1 MSTERAILDMLAQTY
16 AELGDTH
23 RAHKRQQVS
32 ESEALPMLREFLA
45 EDQALMQMA
54 RLDLGEQIKMH
65 GTIADLRRQL
75 ALWQQNYKLLL
86 DHLRQ
91 RYPG

>member
-23 RAHKRQQVS
+23 RAHKCQQVS
-32 ESEALPMLREFLA
+32 ESEALPMFREFLA
-45 EDQALMQMA
+45 EGRSLMQMA
-54 RLDLGEQIKMH
+54 RLDLAEQIKMH
-65 GTIADLRRQL
+65 GQVADLRRQVT
-75 ALWQQNYKLLL
+75 LWQSHYRLLF
-86 DHLRQ
+86 DHLQQ